1 MFIFGACSVY
11 EFDPV
16 SDVFRQYN
24 MFYAFYR
31 LGCGVCLLA
40 ECCDHQSTTTT
51 DLGLNQHSS
60 GWSFIAETLFAAI
73 ICIL

>member
-1 MFIFGACSVY
+1 MLYQRSYFRAHFYQFWIVFIFGACSVY

-31 LGCGVCLLA
+31 LGCGVCINIVLDGASLLK
-40 ECCDHQSTTTT
+40 HY
-51 DLGLNQHSS
+51 LLP
-60 GWSFIAETLFAAI
+60 
-73 ICIL
+73 